1 MDRRIIYLLLSILF
15 CSSTALGRMGTLVVA
30 GGGYV
35 TASSGP
41 ETLNPDSVTPSWT
54 KVGAGTNLSTLTDND
69 DTTYYY
75 TTNTSVNVNM
85 SMGDVV
91 GSGTIA
97 SVKMCARVKFDSSA
111 SYGPRLR
118 LYNGATY
125 QSFTPD
131 PITGMTTSW
140 QDICTNTMTTNP
152 FTSSSWTSS
161 ALNALTWYIV
171 SNSTSNSGTQTQV
184 SKIWGVV
191 TYE

>member
-1 MDRRIIYLLLSILF
+1 M
-15 CSSTALGRMGTLVVA
+15 VA
-30 GGGYV
+30 GGGSV

-41 ETLNPDSVTPSWT
+41 ETLNPDYVSPMWS
-54 KVGAGTNLSTLTDND
+54 KSGSGTDLSTLTDND
-69 DTTYYY
+69 DTTYFY
-75 TTNTSVNVNM
+75 TTTTSAYINM

-97 SVKMCARVKFDSSA
+97 SVTMCARVRFDSSA

-118 LYNGATY
+118 LYNGSTY
-125 QSFTPD
+125 QSFTSD

-140 QDICTNTMTTNP
+140 QDICTNTLTTNP

-171 SNSTSNSGTQTQV
+171 SNLTSNSGAQTQV